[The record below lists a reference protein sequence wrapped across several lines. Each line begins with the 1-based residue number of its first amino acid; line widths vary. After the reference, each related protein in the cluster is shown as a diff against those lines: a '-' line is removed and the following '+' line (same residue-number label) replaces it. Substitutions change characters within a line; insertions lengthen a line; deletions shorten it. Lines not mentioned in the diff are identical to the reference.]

1 MKTLPDRK
9 TNKALYEVLCN
20 IFQVGEEVFVKKC
33 HLSLL
38 PLAILLLNV
47 LLKKQIAANM

>member
-38 PLAILLLNV
+38 PLANPSP
-47 LLKKQIAANM
+47 KRPFEKIAANM